1 MWVRPTRGFFMARL
15 VQQLTEAKIR
25 TLTKIGLHHDGAG
38 LYLQIKPGG
47 ARSWIYR
54 FRLSGRTRDMGLG
67 ALADVSLVKARE
79 KASAARAL
87 VDDGIDAIEHTRAQA
102 IIPAAPKRNSSPAF
116 EEVAESYMAD
126 RLKRLRSEVHRHQ
139 WRQTLVDYAYPIIG
153 KMPVNEIETND
164 VLAVLKP
171 IWESKC
177 ETAARLRGRIERIL
191 ARASVEGLRSGANPA
206 TWRGHLQEALPA
218 RSEVQPVKH
227 FRAMEFRDVPAFM
240 VELCQID
247 TIGALALRF
256 LILAAARTG
265 EVLGARWSEIDWTEK
280 TWTVPAARAKT
291 NRDHIVPLS
300 TGALAALRE
309 VEPLRGVSDDFI
321 FPGRKGGLSSMTLLA
336 LLQRRMNR
344 AVTAHGFR
352 SAFRDWCGD
361 EGDIPRELA
370 EASLAHVIKDQVER
384 AYRRK
389 SAVERRRTVM
399 QQWCDFILPP
409 APTEVVN
416 IEEARRGRAT
426 AA

>member
-1 MWVRPTRGFFMARL
+1 MARL

-25 TLTKIGLHHDGAG
+25 ALTKIGLHHDGAG

-54 FRLSGRTRDMGLG
+54 FRLNSRTRDMGLG
-67 ALADVSLVKARE
+67 ALVDVSLVKARD

-87 VDDGIDAIEHTRAQA
+87 VNDGIDPIEHTRAQA
-102 IIPAAPKRNSSPAF
+102 IIPAAPKGNSSPTF

-139 WRQTLVDYAYPIIG
+139 WRQTLVDYAYPFIG
-153 KMPVNEIETND
+153 QMPVNEIETND

-171 IWESKC
+171 IWETKC

-191 ARASVEGLRSGANPA
+191 ARATVEGLRRGANPA

-218 RSEVQPVKH
+218 RSEVQPVQH
-227 FRAMEFRDVPAFM
+227 FRAMEFRDVPTFM
-240 VELCQID
+240 TELCQID
-247 TIGALALRF
+247 TVSAVALRF
-256 LILAAARTG
+256 LILTAVRSG
-265 EVLGARWSEIDWTEK
+265 EVLGARWPEIDWMEN
-280 TWTVPAARAKT
+280 TWTVPAVRAKT
-291 NRDHIVPLS
+291 NRDHIIPLS

-309 VEPLRGVSDDFI
+309 VEPLRGVSGDFI
-321 FPGRKGGLSSMTLLA
+321 FPGSKGGGLWSMTLLF

-344 AVTAHGFR
+344 AVTVHGFR
-352 SAFRDWCGD
+352 STFRDWCGD
-361 EGDIPRELA
+361 EGDVPRELA

-389 SAVERRRTVM
+389 TAVERRRKVM
-399 QQWCDFILPP
+399 QAWSDYILPP
-409 APTEVVN
+409 APTEIVN
-416 IEEARRGRAT
+416 IEEVRRGRAT

>member
-1 MWVRPTRGFFMARL
+1 MARL
-15 VQQLTEAKIR
+15 IQKLTEAKIR
-25 TLTKIGLHHDGAG
+25 TLTDIKLHPDGAG

-54 FRLSGRTRDMGLG
+54 FTLNGRTRDMGLG
-67 ALADVSLVKARE
+67 ALTDVSLVKARD

-87 VDDGIDAIEHTRAQA
+87 VKDGIDPIEHTRAQA
-102 IIPAAPKRNSSPAF
+102 IIPAAPKRLSSPTF

-139 WRQTLVDYAYPIIG
+139 WRQTLADYAYPVIG

-191 ARASVEGLRSGANPA
+191 ARATVEGLRRGANPA

-227 FRAMEFRDVPAFM
+227 FRAMEFRDLPAFM
-240 VELCQID
+240 VELCRVD
-247 TIGALALRF
+247 TIGAVALRF
-256 LILAAARTG
+256 LILTAARTG
-265 EVLGARWSEIDWTEK
+265 EVLGARWAEIDWTEK
-280 TWTVPAARAKT
+280 TWTVPAIRAKT

-321 FPGRKGGLSSMTLLA
+321 FPGRNGGLSSMTLLV

-361 EGDIPRELA
+361 EGDVPRELA

-399 QQWCDFILPP
+399 QHWCDYCLPP
-409 APTEVVN
+409 APTEIVN
-416 IEEARRGRAT
+416 IEAARRERAT